1 MPGLQNKLEDY
12 LRIVNF
18 TMRYE
23 LQDNS
28 IIQFKFSKKS
38 FPHMLGLH
46 KLKDIP
52 LIQKFNN
59 PLDKMVSANYLIG
72 KIKKGDLT
80 EKDIQ
85 KSVYYNQIQKRYIR
99 FDAENLFGLTY
110 TDVIVDF
117 DVNKLANSK
126 LTNTK
131 YILYEAE
138 QEGYKQLCIAGKG
151 LNEYYAE
158 TFFFESSDDYIRN
171 QKTVKVKT
179 VQMIAPDGTIY
190 LEDEFK

>member
-1 MPGLQNKLEDY
+1 
-12 LRIVNF
+12 
-18 TMRYE
+18 
-23 LQDNS
+23 
-28 IIQFKFSKKS
+28 
-38 FPHMLGLH
+38 MLGLH

-99 FDAENLFGLTY
+99 FDTENLFGLTY

-151 LNEYYAE
+151 SNEYYAE
-158 TFFFESSDDYIRN
+158 TFFFEPSDDYIRN
-171 QKTVKVKT
+171 QKTVKVKR
-179 VQMIAPDGTIY
+179 VQIIAPDGTIY